1 MRLRR
6 CRWSPAGR
14 AASAAPGRSAA
25 GRGVPGLRW
34 RVSHGKRSRLAN
46 AAPSSPV
53 PRPPAC
59 PQRGARPRLPGRRG
73 ADLPPSAHLLPGTRK
88 PHLHPQTPPR
98 QRSPCPRLG
107 QGLLVTLP
115 RPEGGGLKPVL
126 LLAGQRP
133 RRTAGPRTSVLR
145 SWPNHRGEPVYS
157 DDTRADG
164 PASPT
169 GTVVQMLL
177 LCPDAP
183 PVPSE
188 PPRPSRRRYPWL
200 LSLSATIVLTQL
212 THTQSPFTPRPK
224 PPVRLWES
232 DLCFQTLAS
241 HLPPT

>member
-6 CRWSPAGR
+6 CRWSSAGR
-14 AASAAPGRSAA
+14 AASAAPGRNAA
-25 GRGVPGLRW
+25 WRGVPGLRW
-34 RVSHGKRSRLAN
+34 RVSHGRRSHLAN

-59 PQRGARPRLPGRRG
+59 PQGGARPRLPGRRG
-73 ADLPPSAHLLPGTRK
+73 AGLPPPAHLLPGARK

-107 QGLLVTLP
+107 RGLLVALP

-126 LLAGQRP
+126 SLAGQRP
-133 RRTAGPRTSVLR
+133 RRAARPRTSVLR
-145 SWPNHRGEPVYS
+145 SWPSRGGNLS
-157 DDTRADG
+157 TAMTREQTDPLLPPGLLSRCSSRALG
-164 PASPT
+164 ASETLP
-169 GTVVQMLL
+169 
-177 LCPDAP
+177 
-183 PVPSE
+183 
-188 PPRPSRRRYPWL
+188 RRYPWL